1 MGFNVINFVKHDI
14 WLLND
19 QSLPFFQASFVK
31 LIKIVILSTQSFS
44 RDLCPL
50 RASAL
55 TLYSLL
61 SIVPVIAMLFG
72 VAKGFGFEK
81 ILEQWLIEQAP
92 KQDTLMFQLISFA
105 RNQLDSTK
113 GEVVAG
119 IGVVVLFW
127 TIISVISNIEESFNY
142 IWKIGKGRSIK
153 RKFSDYLSLMLLAPV
168 ILIASSSITVFLKA
182 KITWLVTFIHLPTYG
197 TWLVIQALSL
207 SPFMLLIGLFSFMFI
222 FIPNNKVDLWAGIIA
237 GMVTGI
243 LYNLLQ
249 WAYLSLQIGVSSYNA
264 IYGSFAAL
272 PLFVVWLQ
280 IGWMTVLMGCE
291 VAFFLQNYEIYST
304 HNQYS
309 HLSPSLKKVIA
320 LQITH
325 LIIKNFSQLNK
336 ASTAAE
342 LASKL
347 GIPDTI
353 TRATLLK
360 LVASQI
366 VVEFNNQDEVEAY
379 YQPAVSINI
388 MTIAYVINA
397 LEHTGKNELP
407 VIQQEQLSENPR
419 LDFRELM
426 TTSKQNCLLKDM

>member
-1 MGFNVINFVKHDI
+1 MGFNIIKFYNNDI
-14 WLLND
+14 WQLHEQTLSPFKASVVK
-19 QSLPFFQASFVK
+19 SL
-31 LIKIVILSTQSFS
+31 KIVVLSAQGFS

-72 VAKGFGFEK
+72 IAKGFGFEK
-81 ILEQWLIEQAP
+81 ILEQWLVEQAP
-92 KQDTLMFQLISFA
+92 KQDTLIFQLISFA

-127 TIISVISNIEESFNY
+127 TIASVIGNIEESFNY
-142 IWKIGKGRSIK
+142 IWKIDKGRSIN
-153 RKFSDYLSLMLLAPV
+153 RKLSDYLSLMLLAPV
-168 ILIASSSITVFLKA
+168 ILITSSSITVFLNA
-182 KITWLVTFIHLPTYG
+182 KITWLVAMIHLPVYG

-222 FIPNNKVDLWAGIIA
+222 FMPNHKVDVRVGIVAGII
-237 GMVTGI
+237 TGI

-249 WAYLSLQIGVSSYNA
+249 WAYLSLQIGMSSYNA
-264 IYGSFAAL
+264 IYGSFAAV

-280 IGWMTVLMGCE
+280 IGWMIVLLGCE
-291 VAFFLQNYEIYST
+291 VAFFLQNYENYAT
-304 HNQYS
+304 NNQYS
-309 HLSPSLKKVIA
+309 DLSISLEKVIA

-342 LASKL
+342 LAKNLS
-347 GIPDTI
+347 IPLTI
-353 TRATLLK
+353 IRPILLK
-360 LVASQI
+360 LIDSHLI
-366 VVEFNNQDEVEAY
+366 VEFNYQDEVEAH
-379 YQPAVSINI
+379 YQPAVSNNI
-388 MTIAYVINA
+388 ITIAYVVNK
-397 LEHTGKNELP
+397 LEQRGQNDLLS
-407 VIQQEQLSENPR
+407 IQQAHLSDKPR
-419 LDFRELM
+419 IDFKELM
-426 TTSKQNCLLKDM
+426 SASKQNSLLIDL

>member
-1 MGFNVINFVKHDI
+1 MGFNIFNFVKHDI

-19 QSLPFFQASFVK
+19 QSLSPFQAGIVK

-72 VAKGFGFEK
+72 IAKGFGFEK

-92 KQDTLMFQLISFA
+92 KQDTLIFQLISFA

-113 GEVVAG
+113 GDVVAG

-182 KITWLVTFIHLPTYG
+182 KITWLVTFIHLPAFG

-207 SPFMLLIGLFSFMFI
+207 SPFMLLIALFSFMFI
-222 FIPNNKVDLWAGIIA
+222 FMPNNKVDLRVGIIA
-237 GMVTGI
+237 GIVTGI

-280 IGWMTVLMGCE
+280 IGWMIVLMGCE
-291 VAFFLQNYEIYST
+291 VAFFLQNYEIYSSN
-304 HNQYS
+304 NQYS
-309 HLSPSLKKVIA
+309 HLSTSLKKVIA

-342 LASKL
+342 LATKL
-347 GIPDTI
+347 AIPDTI
-353 TRATLLK
+353 IRAILLK
-360 LVASQI
+360 LIASHVI
-366 VVEFNNQDEVEAY
+366 VEFNKQDELETY
-379 YQPAVSINI
+379 FQPAVSINI
-388 MTIAYVINA
+388 LSVAYVINA
-397 LEHTGKNELP
+397 LEQTGQNDLLSIHPEK
-407 VIQQEQLSENPR
+407 LSEKPII
-419 LDFRELM
+419 DFRELM
-426 TTSKQNCLLKDM
+426 TASHQNCLLKDL

>member
-1 MGFNVINFVKHDI
+1 MGFNIINFVKHDI

-19 QSLPFFQASFVK
+19 QSLSPFQAGIVK

-72 VAKGFGFEK
+72 IAKGFGFEK

-92 KQDTLMFQLISFA
+92 KQDTLIFQLISFA

-113 GEVVAG
+113 GDVVAG

-182 KITWLVTFIHLPTYG
+182 KITWLVTFIHLPAYG
-197 TWLVIQALSL
+197 TWLVIQVLSL
-207 SPFMLLIGLFSFMFI
+207 SPIMLLIGLFSFMFI
-222 FIPNNKVDLWAGIIA
+222 FMPNNKVDLRVGIIA
-237 GMVTGI
+237 GIVTGI
-243 LYNLLQ
+243 FYNLLQ

-280 IGWMTVLMGCE
+280 IGWMIVLMGCE

-304 HNQYS
+304 NNQYS
-309 HLSPSLKKVIA
+309 HLSTSLKKVIA

-342 LASKL
+342 LATKL
-347 GIPDTI
+347 AIPDTI
-353 TRATLLK
+353 IRAILLK
-360 LVASQI
+360 LIASHLI
-366 VVEFNNQDEVEAY
+366 VEFNNQDELETY

-388 MTIAYVINA
+388 LTVAYVIKA
-397 LEHTGKNELP
+397 LEQTGQNDLLSIHPEK
-407 VIQQEQLSENPR
+407 LSEKPII
-419 LDFRELM
+419 DFRELM
-426 TTSKQNCLLKDM
+426 TASHQNCLLKDL

>member
-1 MGFNVINFVKHDI
+1 MGFNIINFVKHDI

-19 QSLPFFQASFVK
+19 QSLSPFQAGIVK

-72 VAKGFGFEK
+72 IAKGFGFEK

-92 KQDTLMFQLISFA
+92 KQDTLIFQLISFA

-113 GEVVAG
+113 GDVVAG
-119 IGVVVLFW
+119 IGVFVLFW

-207 SPFMLLIGLFSFMFI
+207 SPIMLLIGLFSFMFI
-222 FIPNNKVDLWAGIIA
+222 FMPNNKVDLRVGIIA
-237 GMVTGI
+237 GIVTGI
-243 LYNLLQ
+243 FYNLLQ

-280 IGWMTVLMGCE
+280 IGWMIVLMGCE

-304 HNQYS
+304 NNQYS
-309 HLSPSLKKVIA
+309 HLSTSLKKVIA

-342 LASKL
+342 LATKL
-347 GIPDTI
+347 AIPDTI
-353 TRATLLK
+353 IRAILLK
-360 LVASQI
+360 LIASHLI
-366 VVEFNNQDEVEAY
+366 VEFNNQDELETY

-388 MTIAYVINA
+388 LSVAYVINA
-397 LEHTGKNELP
+397 LEQTGQNDLLSIHPEK
-407 VIQQEQLSENPR
+407 LSEKPII
-419 LDFRELM
+419 DFRELM
-426 TTSKQNCLLKDM
+426 TASHQNCLLKDL

>member
-1 MGFNVINFVKHDI
+1 MGFNIINFVKHDI

-19 QSLPFFQASFVK
+19 QSLSPFQAGIVK

-72 VAKGFGFEK
+72 IAKGFGFEK

-92 KQDTLMFQLISFA
+92 KQDTLIFQLISFA

-113 GEVVAG
+113 GDVVAG

-182 KITWLVTFIHLPTYG
+182 KITWLVTFIHLPAYG
-197 TWLVIQALSL
+197 TWLVIQVLSL
-207 SPFMLLIGLFSFMFI
+207 SPIMLLIGLFSFMFI
-222 FIPNNKVDLWAGIIA
+222 FMPNNKVDLRVGIIA
-237 GMVTGI
+237 GIVTGI
-243 LYNLLQ
+243 FYNLLQ

-280 IGWMTVLMGCE
+280 IGWMIVLMGCE
-291 VAFFLQNYEIYST
+291 VAFFLQNYEIYSSN
-304 HNQYS
+304 NQYS
-309 HLSPSLKKVIA
+309 HLSTSLKKVIA

-325 LIIKNFSQLNK
+325 LIIKNFSVLNK

-347 GIPDTI
+347 AIPDTI
-353 TRATLLK
+353 IRAILLK
-360 LVASQI
+360 LIASHLI
-366 VVEFNNQDEVEAY
+366 VEFNNQDELETY

-388 MTIAYVINA
+388 LTVAYVIKA
-397 LEHTGKNELP
+397 LEQTGQNDLLSIHPEK
-407 VIQQEQLSENPR
+407 LSEKPII
-419 LDFRELM
+419 DFRELM
-426 TTSKQNCLLKDM
+426 TASHQNCLLKDL

>member
-1 MGFNVINFVKHDI
+1 MGFNIINFVKHDI

-19 QSLPFFQASFVK
+19 QSLSPFQVRIVK

-72 VAKGFGFEK
+72 IAKGFGFEK

-92 KQDTLMFQLISFA
+92 KQDTLIFQLISFA

-113 GEVVAG
+113 GDVVAG

-182 KITWLVTFIHLPTYG
+182 KITWLVTFIHLPAYG
-197 TWLVIQALSL
+197 TWLVIQVLSL
-207 SPFMLLIGLFSFMFI
+207 SPIMLLIGLFSFMFI
-222 FIPNNKVDLWAGIIA
+222 FMPNNKVDLRVGIIA
-237 GMVTGI
+237 GIVTGI
-243 LYNLLQ
+243 FYNLLQ

-280 IGWMTVLMGCE
+280 IGWMIVLMGCE

-304 HNQYS
+304 NNQYS
-309 HLSPSLKKVIA
+309 HLSTSLKKVIA

-342 LASKL
+342 LATKL
-347 GIPDTI
+347 AIPDTI
-353 TRATLLK
+353 IRAILLK
-360 LVASQI
+360 LIASHLI
-366 VVEFNNQDEVEAY
+366 VEFNNQDELETY

-388 MTIAYVINA
+388 LTVAYVIKA
-397 LEHTGKNELP
+397 LEQTGQNDLLSIHPEK
-407 VIQQEQLSENPR
+407 LSEKPII
-419 LDFRELM
+419 DFRELM
-426 TTSKQNCLLKDM
+426 TASHQNCLLKDL